1 MAKRKHKPRGHKRGC
16 KCVVCKHRK
25 HRKRRR

>member
-1 MAKRKHKPRGHKRGC
+1 MARRKHRKPKGHKRGC

-25 HRKRRR
+25 HRRK